1 MTGSKPLRVLVT
13 DADNRSALAVTRSL
27 GRRGDFVVVAGER
40 HPGLASASRYC
51 SARASYPNPFRDPAG
66 FVDAVCAAAREHAVD
81 VVMPMTE
88 VTTLLLTEH
97 QQRLPEHARLP
108 FAAAQ
113 VVSRAS
119 DKSHV
124 LELAQQLGVPTPRT
138 VIVQSASDASQ
149 VSIADYPVVVKPAR
163 SRVLTAS
170 GWISSG
176 VAYAND
182 AEELRAQLAALRP
195 ELYPVLLQERIHGPG
210 VGVFTCYAEGQPVA
224 WFAHK
229 RIREKPPSGGVSV
242 LRESAPLEPRAAQHA
257 AKLLTG
263 LGWRGVAMVEF
274 KRDNRDG
281 SLRLMEI
288 NGRFWGSLQ
297 LAIDAG
303 VDFPALLADIA
314 VGRPVPQ
321 LQDYRVGVRTRWLW
335 GDVDALLAV
344 MLKSRRKLN
353 LPPDHPGRWRTLW
366 DFCHFWGR
374 DLHYEILQRDD
385 LRPWLLETRRWLTN
399 R

>member
-51 SARASYPNPFRDPAG
+51 SARASYPNPFRDPPG

-108 FAAAQ
+108 FATAD

-124 LELAQQLGVPTPRT
+124 LQLAQQLGVPTPRT
-138 VIVQSASDASQ
+138 VIVQSAAEASQ
-149 VSIADYPVVVKPAR
+149 ASITEYPVVVKPAR

-182 AEELRAQLAALRP
+182 PEELRAQLAALRP

-210 VGVFTCYAEGQPVA
+210 VGVFTCYADGQPLA

-257 AKLLTG
+257 ARLLTA

-314 VGRPVPQ
+314 VGRPLPQ

-344 MLKSRRKLN
+344 LLKSRRKLN

-385 LRPWLLETRRWLTN
+385 LRPWLLETRRWFTN

>member
-1 MTGSKPLRVLVT
+1 MRILVT
-13 DADNRSALAVTRSL
+13 DADNRSALAATRSL
-27 GRRGDFVVVAGER
+27 GRRGDVVVVAGER

-51 SARASYPNPFRDPAG
+51 SARASYPSPFKNPIG
-66 FVDAVCAAAREHAVD
+66 FVDAVAAAAREHAID
-81 VVMPMTE
+81 VIMPMTE

-97 QQRLPEHARLP
+97 QNRLPDHCRLP
-108 FAAAQ
+108 FAATDVVAQ
-113 VVSRAS
+113 AS

-124 LELAQQLGVPTPRT
+124 LQLAQQLGVPTPRT
-138 VIVQSASDASQ
+138 TIVRSVSDANDLA
-149 VSIADYPVVVKPAR
+149 IGEYPVVVKPAR
-163 SRVLTAS
+163 SRVLTPS

-176 VAYAND
+176 VTYANND
-182 AEELRAQLAALRP
+182 SELRAQLTALRP

-210 VGVFTCYAEGQPVA
+210 VGVFACYAEGQPVA

-242 LRESAPLEPRAAQHA
+242 LRESAPLEPLATEYAS
-257 AKLLTG
+257 KLLSR

-314 VGRPVPQ
+314 MGREVPAPRA
-321 LQDYRVGVRTRWLW
+321 YRVGVRTRWLW
-335 GDVDALLAV
+335 GDIDALLAV
-344 MLKSRRKLN
+344 MLKNRRSLN
-353 LPPDHPGRWRTLW
+353 LPPGYPGRWRTLW

-385 LRPWLLETRRWLTN
+385 PRPWLLETRRWFVN